1 MFKKIFYISLI
12 VIGILGII
20 DSIFVSRIN
29 VSLTVGT
36 IAPAIIG
43 VLFIIYAALKLK
55 LKGGH
60 IIPHNGLRIFIIVSF
75 CLFLALFTTI
85 ESILLIN
92 ASSKQ
97 HEHVETNFV
106 VVLGCGI
113 FPDGMLTR
121 SLTRRLNVAYDYLEE
136 HPNTICI
143 VSGGQGPNEPTTEA
157 YAMKQYLME
166 RGIGEERIIEEDKS
180 TSTNENLMFSKE
192 IMLEYDK
199 DLTVAIATSD
209 FHIFRAKL
217 LAKKHGLDAIGLPS
231 VTSWYI
237 WINSYLREFLAVIK
251 TLLFDL

>member
-1 MFKKIFYISLI
+1 MFKKIFYIALI
-12 VIGILGII
+12 IIGVLGII
-20 DSIFVSRIN
+20 DTIFVSRIN
-29 VSLTVGT
+29 ISLTVGT
-36 IAPAIIG
+36 VAPAVIG
-43 VLFIIYAALKLK
+43 VLFIIYAALKLR

-60 IIPHNGLRIFIIVSF
+60 IITHNGFRIFVIVSF
-75 CLFLALFTTI
+75 CIFFAIFAVI
-85 ESILLIN
+85 EGILLAN
-92 ASSKQ
+92 AYSHQ
-97 HEHVETNFV
+97 HEKVETNFV

-121 SLTRRLNVAYDYLEE
+121 SLARRLNVAYDYLEQ

-157 YAMKQYLME
+157 YAMKKYLIE
-166 RGIGEERIIEEDKS
+166 RGISADRIIEEDQS

-199 DLTVAIATSD
+199 ELTVAIATSD

-217 LAKKHGLDAIGLPS
+217 LAKNHGLDAIGLPS

-251 TLLFDL
+251 TLIFDL